1 MVLINEDLLAIF
13 QLLDTK
19 LKAGGNYFTTKK
31 IQTIEESC
39 FLGWKTLD
47 SQKEKWESFL
57 DNTDTILQRRD
68 IYVLRM
74 MDWIVSVAI
83 MKTYL
88 DILEASLI
96 SGSGIITGIQI

>member
-57 DNTDTILQRRD
+57 DKTDTILQRRD
-68 IYVLRM
+68 IYMYYV
-74 MDWIVSVAI
+74 
-83 MKTYL
+83 
-88 DILEASLI
+88 
-96 SGSGIITGIQI
+96 